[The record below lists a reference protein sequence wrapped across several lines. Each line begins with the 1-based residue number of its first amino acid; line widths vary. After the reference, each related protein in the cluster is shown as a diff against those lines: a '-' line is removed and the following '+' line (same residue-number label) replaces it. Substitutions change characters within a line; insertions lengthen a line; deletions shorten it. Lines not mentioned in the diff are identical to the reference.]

1 MGRDWLRKLQLDW
14 NRLLNIQAKQNDY
27 RGEDLFSMLAGGKQF
42 TTLDLSQAYQQV
54 LLEESAKP
62 YLTINTHRRLFQY
75 NRMPF
80 GVSSAPSIFQRIMDS
95 LLQGL
100 KHVIVY
106 LDDILITST
115 TYEEHLKNLE
125 EVLERLQ
132 NAGLQVKLKMSIPAA
147 IRTILGVQDRSGRIA
162 PD

>member
-1 MGRDWLRKLQLDW
+1 
-14 NRLLNIQAKQNDY
+14 
-27 RGEDLFSMLAGGKQF
+27 
-42 TTLDLSQAYQQV
+42 
-54 LLEESAKP
+54 
-62 YLTINTHRRLFQY
+62 
-75 NRMPF
+75 
-80 GVSSAPSIFQRIMDS
+80 MDS

-106 LDDILITST
+106 LDDILITGT

-132 NAGLQVKLKMSIPAA
+132 KAGLRVKLKMSIPAA
-147 IRTILGVQDRSGRIA
+147 IRTILGVQDRSDRIA